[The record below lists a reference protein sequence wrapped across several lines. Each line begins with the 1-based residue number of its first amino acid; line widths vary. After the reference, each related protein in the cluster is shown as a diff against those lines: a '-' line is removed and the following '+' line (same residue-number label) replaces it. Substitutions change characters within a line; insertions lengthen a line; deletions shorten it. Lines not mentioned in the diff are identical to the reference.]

1 MKTPYTF
8 VCHVVVVLLANS
20 LSATPKVGNT
30 IKPANLAFIENKGQ
44 VRNQNRN
51 ARYDIQFQLK
61 AAGGLSIFIGDGAIH
76 YQFSRANEDQG
87 AKTPA

>member
-30 IKPANLAFIENKGQ
+30 IWQYYKTRQP
-44 VRNQNRN
+44 
-51 ARYDIQFQLK
+51 
-61 AAGGLSIFIGDGAIH
+61 GL
-76 YQFSRANEDQG
+76 Y
-87 AKTPA
+87 